1 MRGAIFVAASA
12 TKDDNSKPGKSR
24 RALANLRII
33 GAVETVNVEA
43 LSRRRDR
50 SAAAMGRAPA
60 AARDGIAAGLGRWDM
75 RVPAAAAW
83 LASKVVLCAG
93 RVVV

>member
-1 MRGAIFVAASA
+1 MPMIRAITIAGIGRKPAMSGATFVAASA
-12 TKDDNSKPGKSR
+12 TKDDSSKPGKSR

-43 LSRRRDR
+43 LSRRRDT
-50 SAAAMGRAPA
+50 AAMGRAPA

-75 RVPAAAAW
+75 RVPAAAA
-83 LASKVVLCAG
+83 
-93 RVVV
+93 